1 VSPKVKSLAA
11 RIGEHQKKF
20 LGAGGKP
27 RGLKYPVPW
36 QVEAAR
42 LQSELKV
49 PVSDLAREL
58 GVGHSALLRWC
69 KQGEPAKSR
78 TQPKSRPKP
87 RPQPNPVKASF
98 VPLAI
103 VTGSSAR
110 PTGTS
115 RAAAMQVT
123 LREITVDIASDAD
136 DRAVAAVIAM
146 LVRGGRQA
154 PC

>member
-11 RIGEHQKKF
+11 RIGEHQKEF
-20 LGAGGKP
+20 LAAGGKP
-27 RGLKYPVPW
+27 RGLKYPVEW

-42 LQSELKV
+42 LHDELKV
-49 PVSDLAREL
+49 PICDLAREL

-69 KQGEPAKSR
+69 KQGAPAKSR
-78 TQPKSRPKP
+78 LRSRPKP
-87 RPQPNPVKASF
+87 RPKTKPAKASF
-98 VPLAI
+98 VPLEI
-103 VTGSSAR
+103 VTGGSAR
-110 PTGTS
+110 PTGVAG
-115 RAAAMQVT
+115 AAAMQVT

-146 LVRGGRQA
+146 LLRGGRQA